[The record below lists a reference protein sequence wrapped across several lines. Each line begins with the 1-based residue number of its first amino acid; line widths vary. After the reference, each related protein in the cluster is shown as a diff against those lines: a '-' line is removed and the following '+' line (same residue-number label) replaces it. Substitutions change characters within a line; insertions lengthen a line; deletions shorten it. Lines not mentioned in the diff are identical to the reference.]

1 MCFWIV
7 GTIAKKSGKL
17 LLTVDLK
24 SQRVS
29 ERTAGCVFLVKLPQI
44 LQKAVNGND
53 WMNMQPCSQKAHIK
67 SAHIREIRKKR
78 DWANVEDK
86 HLKKLN
92 RGKVIIFRKNFM
104 DPLFV
109 ARFWVTI
116 ELNLDA

>member
-44 LQKAVNGND
+44 LQKAGNGND
-53 WMNMQPCSQKAHIK
+53 WMNMQPCSQKARIK
-67 SAHIREIRKKR
+67 SAHIREIRKKGMGPCCR
-78 DWANVEDK
+78 YTCQKTVSLQSY
-86 HLKKLN
+86 HCS
-92 RGKVIIFRKNFM
+92 
-104 DPLFV
+104 
-109 ARFWVTI
+109 
-116 ELNLDA
+116 